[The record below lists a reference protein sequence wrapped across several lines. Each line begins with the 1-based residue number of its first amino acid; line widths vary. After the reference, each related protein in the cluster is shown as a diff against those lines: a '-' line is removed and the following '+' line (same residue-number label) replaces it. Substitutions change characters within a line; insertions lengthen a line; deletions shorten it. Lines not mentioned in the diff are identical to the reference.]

1 MSDLKLYA
9 VTYTD
14 SCEPWGADVC
24 DGKLYATREAAEAAL
39 EAEFQQHQ
47 KDTRGRWS
55 REDFDREYA
64 IGEYTV
70 EGLTDSDRGRLQ
82 GTV

>member
-1 MSDLKLYA
+1 MILYA

-24 DGKLYATREAAEAAL
+24 DSKLYATREAAEAAY
-39 EAEFQQHQ
+39 EAEYERW
-47 KDTRGRWS
+47 DRNVRGQYP
-55 REDFDREYA
+55 REDFEREYA

-70 EGLTDSDRGRLQ
+70 EGLPDPERGRLQ